1 MSLVA
6 DNARVE
12 IIRLE
17 AQVQE
22 IMKKRSAG
30 DLNDSEKREVERL
43 RKKQNDHKGAVRI
56 LEHDIESLEG
66 VLRRKKKALK
76 DEQASARRTDDRLIV
91 LNAKQARLRA
101 EGSELSRA
109 DNNELI
115 RLRGRQAELNQTLRL
130 LGEI

>member
-43 RKKQNDHKGAVRI
+43 RKKQNHHKGAVRI

-66 VLRRKKKALK
+66 VLCRKKKALK

>member
-1 MSLVA
+1 MSSVA
-6 DNARVE
+6 NSARIE

-17 AQVQE
+17 AEVQD
-22 IMKKRSAG
+22 IVKKRLAG

-43 RKKQNDHKGAVRI
+43 RRKQNDHRGAVRI

-76 DEQASARRTDDRLIV
+76 DEKASARRTDDRLIV
-91 LNAKQARLRA
+91 LNAKQARLRQ
-101 EGSELSRA
+101 EGGELSTR

-115 RLRGRQAELNQTLRL
+115 RLRSRQAELNQTLRF

>member
-1 MSLVA
+1 MSSVA
-6 DNARVE
+6 NNARIE

-17 AQVQE
+17 AEVQD
-22 IMKKRSAG
+22 IVKKRSAG

-43 RKKQNDHKGAVRI
+43 RRKQNDHQGAVRI

-76 DEQASARRTDDRLIV
+76 DEKADSRRTDDRLIV
-91 LNAKQARLRA
+91 LNAKQARLRS
-101 EGSELSRA
+101 EGGELSAR

-115 RLRGRQAELNQTLRL
+115 RLRSRQAELNQTLRL
-130 LGEI
+130 LNEI

>member
-1 MSLVA
+1 MSTLA
-6 DNARVE
+6 NNARIE

-22 IMKKRSAG
+22 IVKKRLAS
-30 DLNDSEKREVERL
+30 DLSDSEKREVERL
-43 RKKQNDHKGAVRI
+43 RRKQNDHKGAVRI

-76 DEQASARRTDDRLIV
+76 DEKADARRTDDSLII
-91 LNAKQARLRA
+91 LNAKQARLRTQ
-101 EGSELSRA
+101 GGDLSRA

-130 LGEI
+130 LNEI

>member
-1 MSLVA
+1 MSTLA
-6 DNARVE
+6 NNARIE

-22 IMKKRSAG
+22 IVKKRLAG
-30 DLNDSEKREVERL
+30 DLSDSEKREVEGL
-43 RKKQNDHKGAVRI
+43 RRKQNDHKGAIRI

-76 DEQASARRTDDRLIV
+76 DEKSDARRTDDSLII
-91 LNAKQARLRA
+91 LNAKQARLRTQ
-101 EGSELSRA
+101 GGDLSRA

>member
-1 MSLVA
+1 MSSVA
-6 DNARVE
+6 NNARVE

-17 AQVQE
+17 AQIQDIV
-22 IMKKRSAG
+22 KKRSAG

-43 RKKQNDHKGAVRI
+43 RRKQNDHKGAVRI

-76 DEQASARRTDDRLIV
+76 DEKASARRTDDRLIV
-91 LNAKQARLRA
+91 LNAKQARLRS
-101 EGSELSRA
+101 EGGELSFS
-109 DNNELI
+109 DSQDLI

>member
-1 MSLVA
+1 MSTLA
-6 DNARVE
+6 NNARIE

-22 IMKKRSAG
+22 IVKKRLAG
-30 DLNDSEKREVERL
+30 DLSDSEKREVESL
-43 RKKQNDHKGAVRI
+43 RRKQNDHKGAIRI

-76 DEQASARRTDDRLIV
+76 DEKSDARRTDDRLII
-91 LNAKQARLRA
+91 LNAKQARLRTQ
-101 EGSELSRA
+101 GGDLSRA